1 MRSVN
6 KIRER
11 DMDPKFL
18 LSLINN
24 AQSIDVTSLLNG
36 YIKKGDELPR
46 SSLPK
51 DYVEAVNKI
60 LLSLQ
65 EDVAYIK
72 ENYRK
77 KADPI
82 SIEDLDDNLR
92 DILTALSFFIYHI
105 KTRDDTVPIITFADS
120 GERIIIVTDNE
131 GNEYE
136 VVIPIMYDETGS
148 GSGGLNEIDKAR
160 LQKQIDTLDNNV
172 SKLNYSIDTL
182 QRQINSVKDSVGSV
196 SPGDVTINL
205 GDLDIDNVDD
215 KTIQQLLTAI
225 VSQAS
230 RITALENTI
239 AELQGSS
246 SSSSSSLSLSSIS
259 SQIKKCQNDI
269 YDLQDK
275 TSQKVRYDDLVYDL
289 QNRFNTLSGI
299 MTRIENVETNK
310 MNKPVLDETGYIY
323 YSADEGSLLR
333 SRPPILKAAVCED
346 AEEVIAAQSNNE
358 KFILNLQTGQG
369 FEYDPDKRAYDIVQ
383 ISKNPF
389 YNNLLIF
396 NTQTEVIDY
405 LVFEGSIVRL
415 DSLRSS
421 NEIVNSARLSV
432 KKIDIAAGSS
442 EYVERFNNMK
452 KFPPIV
458 LVRDPE
464 MSSRTVGNYIN
475 SEGIITISH
484 EENGFR
490 LYNDYSL
497 GLEVLVMAGD

>member
-11 DMDPKFL
+11 DMDPSFL

-24 AQSIDVTSLLNG
+24 AQSIDVVSLLNG
-36 YIKKGDELPR
+36 YMKKGDELPR
-46 SSLPK
+46 ASLPQ
-51 DYVEAVNKI
+51 DYVSAVNEAI
-60 LLSLQ
+60 LALQ

-77 KADPI
+77 KSDPI
-82 SIEDLDDNLR
+82 SMDDLDDNLR
-92 DILTALSFFIYHI
+92 NILTALSFFVYHI
-105 KTRDDTVPIITFADS
+105 KAKDDAVPIITFADS
-120 GERIIIVTDNE
+120 GERIIIVTDTE

-136 VVIPIMYDETGS
+136 VIIPIMYDETGS
-148 GSGGLNEIDKAR
+148 GGGGLNEIDKAR
-160 LQKQIDTLDNNV
+160 LQNQIDTLDNSV
-172 SKLNYSIDTL
+172 TKLNHSIDTL
-182 QRQINSVKDSVGSV
+182 QRQINSIKDTAGTTLS
-196 SPGDVTINL
+196 GDVTINL

-246 SSSSSSLSLSSIS
+246 SSSGSLSLSGID
-259 SQIKKCQNDI
+259 SQIKRCQTDI
-269 YDLQDK
+269 SDLQDK
-275 TSQKVRYDDLVYDL
+275 ISQKVQYSDLVYDL
-289 QNRFNTLSGI
+289 QDRFNVLSNI
-299 MTRIENVETNK
+299 VTRIENVETNK
-310 MNKPVLDETGYIY
+310 MNKPVLDETGYVY
-323 YSADEGSLLR
+323 YSAEEGNLLR
-333 SRPPILKAAVCED
+333 SRSPILKAAVCEN

-369 FEYDPDKRAYDIVQ
+369 FEYDPDKRAYDMVQ
-383 ISKNPF
+383 VSKNAF

-405 LVFEGSIVRL
+405 LVFEGAIVRL

-421 NEIVNSARLSV
+421 NEVVNSARLSV

-458 LVRDPE
+458 LVRDSE